1 MFWGFLFFF
10 DFRIQG
16 FDILPDVIGYWLIY
30 TGARDLILQSNHFNI
45 VRKYAL
51 PLIIV
56 SLFDI
61 YQVQTPI
68 EQFTINP
75 LVFLFILVGFL
86 ITIID
91 LILIYNLC
99 FGIVE
104 MALANDDFQ
113 LSSTAEFRW
122 EYYLY
127 VKIAMLI
134 FTSIGFIARH
144 LIVIGFIPLF
154 IISTGILVLMM
165 GLMKRADQA
174 LILKACNRR
183 RLRLNQLIDVKKN
196 LFTVI

>member
-16 FDILPDVIGYWLIY
+16 FDILPDAIGYWLIY
-30 TGARDLILQSNHFNI
+30 TGARGLISQSNHFYF
-45 VRKYAL
+45 VRKYSL

-75 LVFLFILVGFL
+75 QVFLFILVGFL
-86 ITIID
+86 ITILD
-91 LILIYNLC
+91 LKLIYNLC

-104 MALANDDFQ
+104 MALANEDFQ
-113 LSSTAEFRW
+113 LSSTAEGRW

-127 VKIAMLI
+127 VKIVMLI
-134 FTSIGFIARH
+134 FTSISFFARH

-154 IISTGILVLMM
+154 IISLGILVLMM
-165 GLMKRADQA
+165 GLMKRADDA
-174 LILKACNRR
+174 FN
-183 RLRLNQLIDVKKN
+183 
-196 LFTVI
+196 FESM